1 MRFGLK
7 MMIAITAMLA
17 LAFGVCGSVLISAS
31 AGNSLS
37 QSQEAAASAHR
48 MILYTLSAVGST
60 PQQGQQS
67 SQGRKPAGRE
77 YEELISAL
85 TRLDEQSAQ
94 TWLAMRLSDEDG
106 IVYVSRES
114 GVFNDG
120 LTADADSSRLAM
132 LTFRDDAGSYLLQI
146 AGQFEFESRTLY
158 LESVYDLSPVF
169 LGRQY
174 QQAIYRQLF
183 IAVVIIGAA
192 VSWLLTYWMTSPL
205 RKLSAVTRTIASGDL
220 SCRAAITSHDEIGV
234 LAADF
239 NDMTGRLE
247 GNINEMMDTMR
258 RQEEFMGGLAHE
270 LKTPLTS
277 IIGYA
282 DLLRGHTL
290 SDRDKRDAANYIF
303 VEGRRL
309 EVLSLKLLELI
320 VMKKRDFEFV
330 PVAVGEVVEDAA
342 RMLIPVLEKRSVG
355 LTYSCDKSVCML
367 EPDLFMSLLL
377 NIVDNARKAIDGA
390 GRIAIRSRNDGEFCY
405 LSVSDNG
412 RGIPEEELHKI
423 RDAFYRVDKSRSR
436 AQGGVGLGLRLCD
449 EIAAVHDSEISFES
463 KPGRGTTVTVKLA
476 LISTAVSAESV
487 SGAATERTAG
497 AASAVVS
504 GAAYTSNT
512 VVRGTGAATAAS
524 ASNIAASAG
533 AAAERAA
540 NAATER
546 AAGAATEHRAGE
558 GVSYE

>member
-7 MMIAITAMLA
+7 MMITITAMLA
-17 LAFGVCGSVLISAS
+17 LAFGVCGSVLISAG
-31 AGNSLS
+31 AGNALS

-48 MILYTLSAVGST
+48 MILYTLSAVGG
-60 PQQGQQS
+60 PQQQS
-67 SQGRKPAGRE
+67 QSAGE
-77 YEELISAL
+77 YEELIGAI
-85 TRLDEQSAQ
+85 TQLDEQSAQ
-94 TWLAMRLSDEDG
+94 TWLSLRLSDEEG
-106 IVYVSRES
+106 IVYISREA
-114 GVFNDG
+114 GIFNDG
-120 LTADADSSRLAM
+120 LIDGVESGQFAM
-132 LTFRDDAGSYLLQI
+132 LTFRGENGAYLLQI
-146 AGQFEFESRTLY
+146 AGQLEFESNKLY
-158 LESVYDLSPVF
+158 LESIYDLSPVY

-220 SCRAAITSHDEIGV
+220 TCRASIGSRDEIGV

-239 NDMTGRLE
+239 NDMTDRLE
-247 GNINEMMDTMR
+247 GNINEMKDTMQ

-290 SDRDKRDAANYIF
+290 PDRDKRDAANYIF
-303 VEGRRL
+303 MEGRRL

-330 PVAVGEVVEDAA
+330 PIEISVIVDEAA
-342 RMLIPVLEKRSVG
+342 KMLIPVLEKRNVR
-355 LTYSCDKSVCML
+355 LVCACDASVCLL

-377 NIVDNARKAIDGA
+377 NIVDNARKAIDSA
-390 GRIAIRSRNDGEFCY
+390 GEIRIRSKNDGTYCY

-412 RGIPEEELHKI
+412 RGMPEEELHRIK
-423 RDAFYRVDKSRSR
+423 DAFYRVDKSRSR

-449 EIAAVHDSEISFES
+449 EIASVHGGEITFDST
-463 KPGRGTTVTVKLA
+463 PGRGTTATVKLK
-476 LISTAVSAESV
+476 LE
-487 SGAATERTAG
+487 ERNR
-497 AASAVVS
+497 V
-504 GAAYTSNT
+504 
-512 VVRGTGAATAAS
+512 
-524 ASNIAASAG
+524 
-533 AAAERAA
+533 
-540 NAATER
+540 
-546 AAGAATEHRAGE
+546 
-558 GVSYE
+558 